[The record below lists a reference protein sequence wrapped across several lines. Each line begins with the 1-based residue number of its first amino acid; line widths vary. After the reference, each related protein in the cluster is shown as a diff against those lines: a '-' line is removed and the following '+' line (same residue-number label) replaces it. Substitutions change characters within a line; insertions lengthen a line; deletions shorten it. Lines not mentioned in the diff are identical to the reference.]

1 MNGKFEE
8 AMTALQDGFNI
19 MSIRKRYDP
28 NFMKWFMAEEMLKKR
43 REREASTVKT
53 TSSSMT
59 MFDRIQSKKDQP
71 DSQKKKPEEDFENK
85 KLLPVL
91 REAFDLLMM
100 IEKRKKDAQK
110 KIKAI

>member
-1 MNGKFEE
+1 
-8 AMTALQDGFNI
+8 
-19 MSIRKRYDP
+19 
-28 NFMKWFMAEEMLKKR
+28 
-43 REREASTVKT
+43 
-53 TSSSMT
+53 MT

-100 IEKRKKDAQK
+100 IEKRKKDA
-110 KIKAI
+110 